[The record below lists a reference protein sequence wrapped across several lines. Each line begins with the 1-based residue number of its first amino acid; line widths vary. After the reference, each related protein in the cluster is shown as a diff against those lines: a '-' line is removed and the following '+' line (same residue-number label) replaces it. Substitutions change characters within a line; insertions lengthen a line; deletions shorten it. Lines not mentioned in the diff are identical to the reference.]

1 MTSSVQS
8 SSSRK
13 GRRAL
18 ALGLQL
24 LACLLAA
31 GALAYALGVRAGA
44 SRVELNNPDG
54 SRAVL
59 DVSALRGVPLLEMH
73 SGRVEPLSFGPGH
86 TLVVFLSGGSCSSHL
101 AELGIWE
108 ELARSHDAAR
118 LRVIGVLV
126 RTSPPEA
133 RTFAD
138 AYKFSFPL
146 YLDDEGR
153 LGQGTALPEATPF
166 KVLIDGG
173 GRVLLAAGPNAD
185 ASSHKDFGN
194 KVKAKLKSVSAGG
207 ATR

>member
-1 MTSSVQS
+1 MTSSGQS
-8 SSSRK
+8 SNSRK

-18 ALGLQL
+18 ALGLQFL
-24 LACLLAA
+24 FCLLAA
-31 GALAYALGVRAGA
+31 GAIAYALGARAGA
-44 SRVELNNPDG
+44 SKVELNNPDG

-59 DVSALRGVPLLEMH
+59 DVSALGGVPLPEMY

-86 TLVVFLSGGSCSSHL
+86 TLVVFLSGGSCSSYL
-101 AELGIWE
+101 AELSAFE
-108 ELARSHDAAR
+108 ELARAYDASR

-126 RTSPPEA
+126 RTSPSEA

-138 AYKFSFPL
+138 AYKLSFPL
-146 YLDDEGR
+146 YLDGEDR

-173 GRVLLAAGPNAD
+173 GQVLLAAGPNPD
-185 ASSHKDFGN
+185 SSTYRDFGD
-194 KVKAKLKSVSAGG
+194 KVNAKLKSARAGG